1 MLAGGA
7 TTPDRKF
14 EVCVVTS
21 NYPDEG
27 RSASDSGGY
36 QARHAFRAG
45 DADHPTRAEL
55 GDSYTYYAEL
65 LVAVD
70 GQSLSL
76 PQPRAAVDDPEPDLR
91 TDRTTRPS
99 WDDMV
104 ARFDDTWT

>member
-1 MLAGGA
+1 VA
-7 TTPDRKF
+7 
-14 EVCVVTS
+14 S

-36 QARHAFRAG
+36 QARHAFGTG

-55 GDSYTYYAEL
+55 RDSYTYYAEL

-76 PQPRAAVDDPEPDLR
+76 PQPRAIQDDAGPD
-91 TDRTTRPS
+91 P
-99 WDDMV
+99 
-104 ARFDDTWT
+104 RFDDTWT

>member
-1 MLAGGA
+1 VLAGGV
-7 TTPDRKF
+7 TPDQKF
-14 EVCVVTS
+14 EVFAVAS

-36 QARHAFRAG
+36 QARHALG

-76 PQPRAAVDDPEPDLR
+76 PQPRATLDDPGPD
-91 TDRTTRPS
+91 PS
-99 WDDMV
+99 
-104 ARFDDTWT
+104 FDDTWT